1 MMGSKAQ
8 ENQISIDRHIGP
20 INHDYV
26 VTDSLRLNQ
35 VLINILSNAVKFSRP
50 GGHIDLWLAELSHED
65 GQSVFKFTV
74 QDRGIG
80 MSRQQAERL
89 FRPFE
94 QGHVSVSRS
103 YGGTGLGLVI
113 AQSIVHALG
122 GDIDFCSEQGK
133 GSTFFFTIRVPAH
146 SAAVN
151 PNPALAEA
159 GVLIQPQ
166 DFSGKRM
173 LVVDDLDINRMIILE
188 LLADSG
194 MVMEE
199 AANGRE
205 AVEMFERSPVGYYDF
220 ILMDMQ
226 MPEMDG
232 CEATRAIRAL
242 QRPDAI
248 AVRIVAMT
256 ANVMKEDVDRALA
269 AGMNAHTGKPV
280 NVPDLLQSLIPTK

>member
-1 MMGSKAQ
+1 M
-8 ENQISIDRHIGP
+8 
-20 INHDYV
+20 
-26 VTDSLRLNQ
+26 
-35 VLINILSNAVKFSRP
+35 
-50 GGHIDLWLAELSHED
+50 
-65 GQSVFKFTV
+65 
-74 QDRGIG
+74 
-80 MSRQQAERL
+80 
-89 FRPFE
+89 
-94 QGHVSVSRS
+94 
-103 YGGTGLGLVI
+103 
-113 AQSIVHALG
+113 
-122 GDIDFCSEQGK
+122 
-133 GSTFFFTIRVPAH
+133 PAH